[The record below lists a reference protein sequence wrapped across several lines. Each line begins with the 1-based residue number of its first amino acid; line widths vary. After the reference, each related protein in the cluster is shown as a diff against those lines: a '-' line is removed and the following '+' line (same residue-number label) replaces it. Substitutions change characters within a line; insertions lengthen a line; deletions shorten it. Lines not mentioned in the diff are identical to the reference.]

1 MRVVIQT
8 EGPFPSGMAA
18 TTRLLTY
25 ARGMIEAGAEVTVL
39 CTKPSEAPLATP
51 VNTVIEGSFE
61 GIRFKY
67 TPGTTQRSS
76 SSLIRLFHYYK
87 GFYNGK
93 KELRRMMADSPVDV
107 LFMGISS
114 FWFTWSYYR
123 WTRRNHVLFVQER
136 SEYPF
141 IGVRGLSQQ
150 FKLWFYLRVTCRLF
164 DAIIVITNALESYF
178 AKWIRKDAVTYLLP
192 MLVEFERFALTKGKP
207 ETLPEKYIAYVGNMQ
222 GSKDGVPVLIEAF
235 AGIADAFPDVH
246 LVLIGDTGFR
256 GFENLQEM
264 IEKRRLSER
273 VHFPGRIER
282 ENLPLFLA
290 GASCLALARPSSKQA
305 EGGFPNKLGE
315 YLATGKPVV
324 ITSVGEI
331 PRFLSDGENAFVSV
345 PDDARAFAVKL
356 KEALED
362 PARAGTIGEQGQ
374 KLAQTIFDP
383 KLQAEKMLAFFAA
396 MKKVY

>member
-8 EGPFPSGMAA
+8 EGPFPFGMAA

-25 ARGMIEAGAEVTVL
+25 ARGMVEAGAEVTVL
-39 CTKPSEAPLATP
+39 CTKPSEAPGTTP
-51 VNTVIEGSFE
+51 VNTVTEGSFE
-61 GIRFKY
+61 GINFKY

-76 SSLIRLFHYYK
+76 SSLKRLFHYYK
-87 GFYNGK
+87 GFFYGK
-93 KELRRMMADSPVDV
+93 KELRKMTGDSPVDV
-107 LFMGISS
+107 LFMGLSG

-141 IGVRGLSQQ
+141 IGVHGPWQQ
-150 FKLWFYLRVTCRLF
+150 FKLWFYLRVTCRFF
-164 DAIIVITNALESYF
+164 DAVIVITKALENYF
-178 AKWIRKDAVTYLLP
+178 AKWIRKDAETYLLP
-192 MLVEFERFALTKGKP
+192 MLVEFERFALAKGKP

-222 GSKDGVPVLIEAF
+222 GSKDGVPVLIESF

-246 LVLIGDTGFR
+246 LVLIGDTGFE
-256 GFENLQEM
+256 GFGELLEM
-264 IEKRRLSER
+264 IKERGLSER

-282 ENLPLFLA
+282 GDLPLFLA
-290 GASCLALARPSSKQA
+290 AASCLALARPSSKQA

-315 YLATGKPVV
+315 YLATGRPVV

-345 PDDARAFAVKL
+345 PDDARAFADKL
-356 KEALED
+356 KETLGD
-362 PARAGTIGEQGQ
+362 PVRARTIGQQGQ
-374 KLAQTIFDP
+374 KLAQTVFNP